1 MEGPAV
7 SDMQHS
13 ASRQETVGGIGEL
26 GTGPAAGGDLEFDP
40 AMVEA
45 PRGKKPTG
53 ILVIILVVGLAIGML
68 FSMKTLTKV
77 SGAAGKNPKI
87 ESVVEDFLKAMG
99 GETPAPKDGEDT
111 IGSYDDVVHVLTDNY
126 TKGHVKDL
134 GRNPFEP
141 IDGGGATVVANPA
154 GNQFERAANKLVL
167 KSVMGN
173 SIANFNGRIVR
184 TGQVFPFDLGK
195 NEGSVDF
202 KLISVGPDSATIEG
216 VGGDPD
222 KPFERTIFLRRN
234 N

>member
-13 ASRQETVGGIGEL
+13 ASRQETVGGGGEL
-26 GTGPAAGGDLEFDP
+26 GAEPVGGGELEFDP
-40 AMVEA
+40 AAVEA
-45 PRGKKPTG
+45 PPGKKPTG

-77 SGAAGKNPKI
+77 SGSAGKNPKI

-99 GETPAPKDGEDT
+99 GETPTDPKGGEET

-126 TKGHVKDL
+126 TKNQVKDL
-134 GRNPFEP
+134 GRNPFDP
-141 IDGGGATVVANPA
+141 LDGTAGPVLPPA

-202 KLISVGPDSATIEG
+202 KLISVGPDSATIEA